1 VISHT
6 GGIADDT
13 APGSAIRAKRIPFP
27 LRQRRSAEAGV
38 SKTNEEVLLLFV
50 HKKKTLLPAFQSP
63 RTERRLIRMSKQTST
78 WQTSTWQPGELRTLG
93 SISGAHLVSHF
104 HMMVFPPLFVLLQ
117 ARMGV
122 DFIQLGL
129 VITVFSV
136 VSGLFQAPAGF
147 AVDRFG
153 ARLVLLIGLLLGGGS
168 FILFGLTLSYPWMLA
183 AAAIAGLANCT
194 YHPCDYA
201 ILSGG
206 IGEKRMGRAF
216 SIHTF
221 AGYLG
226 GALAPFAMLL
236 MVNWLG
242 LSGAIIA
249 AGMLGPL
256 AAIPL
261 LLLRDAP
268 AHEQAGRRTA
278 PVSTRTLLTP
288 AVVSLIVF
296 FAMLAMSSSGISNF
310 SVVALH
316 QLWNV
321 ALGMAN
327 ASLTA
332 FLLASAFGVL
342 AGGIIADRTAR
353 HGEVAAIGFAMSA
366 ALILIVGMLRLPDL
380 ALLATM
386 GAAGFCS
393 GIIMPSRDMLVRA
406 SAPKGAEGRVF
417 GIVSTGFNIG
427 GIFGPMLFGWVMDRG
442 LPFWV
447 FGGSVAF
454 MLSTCVLA
462 LATERRPRPVAAE

>member
-1 VISHT
+1 MN
-6 GGIADDT
+6 
-13 APGSAIRAKRIPFP
+13 PEIP
-27 LRQRRSAEAGV
+27 QR
-38 SKTNEEVLLLFV
+38 
-50 HKKKTLLPAFQSP
+50 
-63 RTERRLIRMSKQTST
+63 T
-78 WQTSTWQPGELRTLG
+78 WHSGELRTLA
-93 SISGAHLVSHF
+93 SISGAHFVSHF
-104 HMMVFPPLFVLLQ
+104 HMLVYPPLFVLLQ

-129 VITVFSV
+129 AITVFSV

-153 ARLVLLIGLLLGGGS
+153 ARLVLLVGLLLGGGS
-168 FILFGLTLSYPWMLA
+168 FILFGLTLSFPWMLA
-183 AAAIAGLANCT
+183 TAAIAGLANCT

-206 IGEKRMGRAF
+206 IGEARMGRAF

-221 AGYLG
+221 AGYFG
-226 GALAPFAMLL
+226 GAIAPFAMLL
-236 MVNWLG
+236 AADRLG

-249 AGMLGPL
+249 AGALGPL

-268 AHEQAGRRTA
+268 APGHGGRRAAA
-278 PVSTRTLLTP
+278 PVSNRALLTP

-296 FAMLAMSSSGISNF
+296 FAVLGMSVGGISNF
-310 SVVALH
+310 AVVALH

-342 AGGIIADRTAR
+342 AGGVIADRTAR
-353 HGEVAAIGFAMSA
+353 HGEVAAIGFGLSA
-366 ALILIVGMLRLPDL
+366 LLILAVGLLRLPDL
-380 ALLATM
+380 VLVATM
-386 GAAGFCS
+386 GLAGFCS
-393 GIIMPSRDMLVRA
+393 GAIMPSRDMLVRA
-406 SAPKGAEGRVF
+406 AAPKGAEGRVF

-427 GIFGPMLFGWVMDRG
+427 GIFGPMLFGWIMDRG

-454 MLSTCVLA
+454 MLATCVLA
-462 LATERRPRPVAAE
+462 LATERRPRPVPAA

>member
-1 VISHT
+1 M
-6 GGIADDT
+6 
-13 APGSAIRAKRIPFP
+13 
-27 LRQRRSAEAGV
+27 
-38 SKTNEEVLLLFV
+38 
-50 HKKKTLLPAFQSP
+50 
-63 RTERRLIRMSKQTST
+63 IRMSEHQTPTAPRT
-78 WQTSTWQPGELRTLG
+78 WQHGELRTLG

-104 HMMVFPPLFVLLQ
+104 HMLVYPPLFVLLQ

-153 ARLVLLIGLLLGGGS
+153 ARRVLLVGLLLGGSS
-168 FILFGLTLSYPWMLA
+168 FILFGLTLSFPWMLA

-201 ILSGG
+201 ILSSG
-206 IGEKRMGRAF
+206 IGETRMGRAF

-221 AGYLG
+221 SGYLG
-226 GALAPFAMLL
+226 GAIAPFAMLL
-236 MVNWLG
+236 AADRLG

-249 AGMLGPL
+249 AGLLGPI

-268 AHEQAGRRTA
+268 ALGHSARRAA
-278 PVSTRTLLTP
+278 PVSNRALLSP

-296 FAMLAMSSSGISNF
+296 FTVLGLSIGGINNF
-310 SVVALH
+310 GVVALH
-316 QLWNV
+316 ALWNV

-332 FLLASAFGVL
+332 FLLMSAFGVL
-342 AGGIIADRTAR
+342 AGGVIADRTAR
-353 HGEVAAIGFAMSA
+353 HGEVAAIGFGMTA
-366 ALILIVGMLRLPDL
+366 ALILVVGLLKLPDI

-386 GAAGFCS
+386 GVAGFCS

-427 GIFGPMLFGWVMDRG
+427 GILGPLLFGWIMDRG
-442 LPFWV
+442 QPFWV
-447 FGGSVAF
+447 FGGSVIF
-454 MLSTCVLA
+454 MLATCAIA
-462 LATERRPRPVAAE
+462 LAAERRPRPVAAE